1 MHKAWVQ
8 SPTKKK
14 GEKEK
19 NRERRERERE
29 RQREIQVGR
38 EYSSVLVYP
47 SLTTFSI

>member
-29 RQREIQVGR
+29 RGKERFRLAESTQV
-38 EYSSVLVYP
+38 
-47 SLTTFSI
+47 FSCTLH